1 MAPFDVPDAVDE
13 AIALLADRLRKAHVL
28 VRRTLSPSERIAH
41 GDRALFQQVVINLA
55 GNAIEAMRGSSGA
68 RTLSIT
74 TRSQADAFMEIE
86 VADTGEGIPPE
97 QVARIFDPLLQHK
110 AGRHGHGACHLPL
123 RREAHGGT
131 LGVDT
136 GPTGTRFFFSFPG
149 ATTHDTPFRRRSD
162 CRRTGGPLRRSGD
175 GSALLDHV
183 CGAGRGRDA
192 RFRRFLPHRLHP
204 RSHRAGMGPEL
215 RPVGHDPLWRR
226 RRLHPRR
233 AAVGQRLRCAR
244 QEAPDH
250 IGHDHL
256 RPVRRPDRLRAAGLV
271 GADRRLAHPVGFGL
285 AASAT
290 PVLTLV
296 VEVTP
301 TRHRT
306 RVGSLFMVFSSLG
319 ILVAALSSGLLIE
332 TLGWR
337 GVALLGFMPLV
348 PALLTALFVPESLR
362 WLVAVGRISQAMALV
377 GEPGQAGAAAPQV
390 EKGRGLIRS
399 LGDLYER
406 PRIFW
411 QVVIVN
417 AAALTVVFG
426 YYLWGPTIMSA
437 ELGRSVGGTALYF
450 VIISG
455 CGILGRLSTAVVVP
469 FTGRRPLGI
478 VLALLAAAA
487 LACVSCRASAPWRA
501 CPWRSSRSPA
511 LPFSARAASPTARP
525 MPSSNMGRGWA
536 RGRRGSRRRRR
547 RASAASSG
555 RWLWR

>member
-1 MAPFDVPDAVDE
+1 MTRRSAADPTAAELVARYDGQAMGPRYWTTFAVLAGVATLDFADFFLIGFILAVIGPE
-13 AIALLADRLRKAHVL
+13 WGLSYGQSAMILYGGGVGSILAALLW
-28 VRRTLSPSERIAH
+28 
-41 GDRALFQQVVINLA
+41 
-55 GNAIEAMRGSSGA
+55 GSVS
-68 RTLSIT
+68 
-74 TRSQADAFMEIE
+74 DA
-86 VADTGEGIPPE
+86 
-97 QVARIFDPLLQHK
+97 
-110 AGRHGHGACHLPL
+110 
-123 RREAHGGT
+123 
-131 LGVDT
+131 
-136 GPTGTRFFFSFPG
+136 
-149 ATTHDTPFRRRSD
+149 
-162 CRRTGGPLRRSGD
+162 
-175 GSALLDHV
+175 
-183 CGAGRGRDA
+183 RGRK
-192 RFRRFLPHRLHP
+192 
-204 RSHRAGMGPEL
+204 
-215 RPVGHDPLWRR
+215 
-226 RRLHPRR
+226 
-233 AAVGQRLRCAR
+233 R
-244 QEAPDH
+244 Q
-250 IGHDHL
+250 IISGTIICGL
-256 RPVRRPDRLRAAGLV
+256 SAGLIAFV
-271 GADRRLAHPVGFGL
+271 PQGWWELIVALRILVGFGL

-478 VLALLAAAA
+478 VLALLAAVA
-487 LACVSCRASAPWRA
+487 LACVSLSGGRTVAGVPMALISLSCAAFFCEGGLANSAPYAIEQYGAR
-501 CPWRSSRSPA
+501 
-511 LPFSARAASPTARP
+511 LGARAAGLAQAASGVGRIIGPLALALIAG
-525 MPSSNMGRGWA
+525 SSNVVSPA
-536 RGRRGSRRRRR
+536 F
-547 RASAASSG
+547 SAAAAAPAFLFFAGCMVLVSG
-555 RWLWR
+555 AFVFLAVETNGRPID